1 MEQRKQFM
9 QEEFERM
16 QQYLDHEL
24 TIWPRWL
31 HDLLSTHGEVHQ
43 HRDTVV
49 RIFTRT
55 MHVLGYQ
62 PSSIISWGR
71 SFQTA
76 TGRIIWMLRTRNFP
90 GPNVQK
96 ATGDEFYQF
105 FHVTSAQGLLGIMKT
120 GLILP
125 SATDRMGLPDTF
137 PVSAFFSL
145 LKHTHQQMTVEELAL
160 QCASLFHH
168 TKQQSGVMLSG
179 CVTGGHTKYPWSST
193 WVELNLATCAGL
205 VRPVSHGS
213 FNISAD
219 HCCPHR
225 CIKSSCLLFKTKC
238 ASPS

>member
-1 MEQRKQFM
+1 MAKV
-9 QEEFERM
+9 
-16 QQYLDHEL
+16 
-24 TIWPRWL
+24 
-31 HDLLSTHGEVHQ
+31 LLSTHGEVHQ

-49 RIFTRT
+49 HIFIRT

-76 TGRIIWMLRTRNFP
+76 TGRIIWMLRARNFP

-105 FHVTSAQGLLGIMKT
+105 FHMTSAQGLLGIMKT

-125 SATDRMGLPDTF
+125 SATDRMGLPDTLSG
-137 PVSAFFSL
+137 SAFFSL
-145 LKHTHQQMTVEELAL
+145 LKHTHQQMAVEEIAL

-168 TKQQSGVMLSG
+168 AKQQSGVMLRG

-193 WVELNLATCAGL
+193 WVELNLATRAGL
-205 VRPVSHGS
+205 VRS
-213 FNISAD
+213 
-219 HCCPHR
+219 
-225 CIKSSCLLFKTKC
+225 KSTDKRWAIRVDLAKIEWIVLMS
-238 ASPS
+238 